1 VRKLIFKDFLLH
13 KKFLLGFGPAYVLYM
28 GFFGSRISSSV
39 VLAAFGP
46 LLYALLP
53 LTIYAR
59 EDKFKADGF
68 SLSLPVTRREL
79 ILSRY
84 VLSWIVMLVMYGSAS
99 ILSVL
104 IPGTKL
110 GASTVFLPKTILMA
124 LAFMTVIFGMLMP
137 LFTRFGMVGL
147 MIFLIVMQVLGI
159 FLIIF
164 NTFIKDIRSLIASII
179 GAVNAARAA
188 LGPGS
193 SAAAAVALMI
203 ILTYF
208 SLELSVFLFKRKNF

>member
-1 VRKLIFKDFLLH
+1 MRKLIFKDFLLH

-84 VLSWIVMLVMYGSAS
+84 VLSWIVMLAMYGSAS
-99 ILSVL
+99 ILSTL

-147 MIFLIVMQVLGI
+147 MIFLIVMQALGI

-164 NTFIKDIRSLIASII
+164 NTLIKDIRSLIASII

-188 LGPGS
+188 LGPGG
-193 SAAAAVALMI
+193 SAAAVVALMI
-203 ILTYF
+203 VLTYF
-208 SLELSVFLFKRKNF
+208 SLELSVLLFKRKNF